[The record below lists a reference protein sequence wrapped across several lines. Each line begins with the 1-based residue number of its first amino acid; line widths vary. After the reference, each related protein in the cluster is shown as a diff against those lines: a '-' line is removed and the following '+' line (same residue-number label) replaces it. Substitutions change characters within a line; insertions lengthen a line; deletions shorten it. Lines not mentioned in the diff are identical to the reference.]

1 MFVIGSVT
9 TPATGPTRDVGLLV
23 SHYWLQNPND
33 YDWLGSGVVWSG
45 RVRVF
50 WRAMGWVMGSKK
62 PALFRKRGLVRLR
75 LLLL

>member
-23 SHYWLQNPND
+23 SHYWLQKPND

-45 RVRVF
+45 LVRVF
-50 WRAMGWVMGSKK
+50 WRAMGAAQRDGGSKK
-62 PALFRKRGLVRLR
+62 PALLWVTRAG
-75 LLLL
+75 